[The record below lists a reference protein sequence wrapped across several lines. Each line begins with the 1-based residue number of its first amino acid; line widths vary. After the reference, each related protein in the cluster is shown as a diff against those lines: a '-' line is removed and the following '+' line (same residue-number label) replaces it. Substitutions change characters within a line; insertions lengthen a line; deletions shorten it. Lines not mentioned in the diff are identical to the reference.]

1 MCNDISIIIILLTLN
16 YKVTIQYLYIAISKT
31 LGVRGDSIQISQVK
45 VGVAVVAMPKL
56 ILKLI
61 LLTLICIE

>member
-1 MCNDISIIIILLTLN
+1 MCNDISISIILLTLN

-31 LGVRGDSIQISQVK
+31 LGVRGDWTQISQVK
-45 VGVAVVAMPKL
+45 VGVAVEAMPKL

-61 LLTLICIE
+61 LLTLICLE